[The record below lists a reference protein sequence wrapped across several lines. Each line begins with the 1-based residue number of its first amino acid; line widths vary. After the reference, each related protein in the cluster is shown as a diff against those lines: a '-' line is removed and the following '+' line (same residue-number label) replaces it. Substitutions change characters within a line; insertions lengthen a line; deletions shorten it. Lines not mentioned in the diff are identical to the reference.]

1 MADFHSGLMKLLDFV
16 NSDFSKTQEQQEEEE
31 IEKVKKSSTLSKT
44 EKEAIVKSRI
54 GQGLFRKRL
63 LEYWHSCA
71 ITDIDIPWFLMASHI
86 KPWRDSNNE
95 ERLDVYNG
103 LLLVPGY
110 DKLFDKG
117 YISFSPEGNVIFSPL
132 LTRNDRNV
140 LHVKDDIHLRFI
152 TPKHEKYLQY
162 HREHCLL
169 A

>member
-1 MADFHSGLMKLLDFV
+1 MKLLDFV

-31 IEKVKKSSTLSKT
+31 VKKVKESSTLSRT

-71 ITDIDIPWFLMASHI
+71 ITSTGIPWFLMASHI
-86 KPWRDSNNE
+86 KPWRNSNNR

-103 LLLVPGY
+103 LLLVPSY

-117 YISFSPEGNVIFSPL
+117 YISFSPQGRIILSPL
-132 LTRNDRNV
+132 LTRSDRQE
-140 LHVKDDIHLRFI
+140 LHIKDDIQLRFI
-152 TPKHEKYLQY
+152 TPMHEKYLQY